1 MLRLVSLPA
10 LIVSITFAT
19 ATSGQPI
26 PVSPPPEVHVCPGAF
41 PTDLTQTIDCRYTAG
56 QRLLTFV
63 SGSVT
68 DQSMLSAVIYG
79 AGAQIIQSPSQW
91 GRTWEGYGRRVG
103 SRYTQAVGKGA
114 AEYLVGSIMQDDPR
128 FLAYCDDPRVIRSHQ
143 DAVRTLSSRLVPDAD
158 HLPNSEP
165 PGHRPAPAKSLDA
178 LTHDGWQR
186 FGHAWLEVITVRRSS
201 LSGDGA
207 RIPAISRFAGEIGGA
222 YAGYPWYPGADN
234 TPTQV
239 GERAAGAFGTAV
251 LSSFYTEYQPEI
263 TGLLGAIFRRGQS
276 KSAPGGQP

>member
-1 MLRLVSLPA
+1 MLRFVSSLTLV
-10 LIVSITFAT
+10 VSIAFAIT
-19 ATSGQPI
+19 TQEQPI
-26 PVSPPPEVHVCPGAF
+26 PVRFPPEVHVCPGAF
-41 PTDLTQTIDCRYTAG
+41 PTDLMQTIDCRYTAQ

-63 SGSVT
+63 TGSIT

-103 SRYTQAVGKGA
+103 SRYTQAIGKGA
-114 AEYLVGSIMQDDPR
+114 AEYLVGSIMEDDPR
-128 FLAYCDDPRVIRSHQ
+128 FLAYRNDPRVIRSHR
-143 DAVRTLSSRLVPDAD
+143 DAVRTLALRLFPGADLLPD
-158 HLPNSEP
+158 SEP
-165 PGHRPAPAKSLDA
+165 PGRNPTRAKSLDS
-178 LTHDGWQR
+178 LTHDGWRR

-201 LSGDGA
+201 LSGDGE
-207 RIPAISRFAGEIGGA
+207 RLPAISRFAGELGGA
-222 YAGYPWYPGADN
+222 YAGYPWYPAADN

-263 TGLLGAIFRRGQS
+263 TRLVGAIFRRGQS
-276 KSAPGGQP
+276 PSAPGSQQ

>member
-1 MLRLVSLPA
+1 MQRLISLPTLIASIA
-10 LIVSITFAT
+10 LAT
-19 ATSGQPI
+19 AAHGQPI
-26 PVSPPPEVHVCPGAF
+26 PVISPPPVYVCPGAF
-41 PTDLTQTIDCRYTAG
+41 PTDLTQTIDCRYTAK

-68 DQSMLSAVIYG
+68 DQSMLSAVIFG

-114 AEYLVGSIMQDDPR
+114 AEYLVGNMLQDDPR
-128 FLAYCDDPRVIRSHQ
+128 FLAYSNDPKVIKSHQ
-143 DAVRTLSSRLVPDAD
+143 DAVQTLSSRLVPGAESASDSRS
-158 HLPNSEP
+158 PGNS
-165 PGHRPAPAKSLDA
+165 PAPAKSLDA

-186 FGHAWLEVITVRRSS
+186 FGHAWLEVITVRRSNIK
-201 LSGDGA
+201 GEGK
-207 RIPAISRFAGEIGGA
+207 RIPALSRFAGEIGGA

-263 TGLLGAIFRRGQS
+263 TRLLGALFRRGQS
-276 KSAPGGQP
+276 QSAPGGQ

>member
-1 MLRLVSLPA
+1 MPRLVSLPT
-10 LIVSITFAT
+10 LLVSIAFAT
-19 ATSGQPI
+19 AAHGQPI
-26 PVSPPPEVHVCPGAF
+26 PLKPPPQVHVCPGAF

-56 QRLLTFV
+56 DRLLTFV
-63 SGSVT
+63 TGSVT
-68 DQSMLSAVIYG
+68 DQSMLGAVIYG

-91 GRTWEGYGRRVG
+91 GRTWKGYGQRVG
-103 SRYTQAVGKGA
+103 SRYTQALGKGA
-114 AEYLVGSIMQDDPR
+114 AEYLVGSILQDDPR
-128 FLAYCDDPRVIRSHQ
+128 FLAYSNDPKVIMSRQ
-143 DAVRTLSSRLVPDAD
+143 DAVRTLASRLVPNAGTASDAE
-158 HLPNSEP
+158 LPSHNP
-165 PGHRPAPAKSLDA
+165 PPAKSLDA

-201 LSGDGA
+201 LSGDGN
-207 RIPAISRFAGEIGGA
+207 RIPALSRFAGEIGGA

-263 TGLLGAIFRRGQS
+263 TRLLGAIFRRGQS
-276 KSAPGGQP
+276 QSTPGGKQ